1 MDDMIGS
8 LEPGKRADVAIID
21 LSAAHM
27 RPIVGFGRT
36 NILEQIVWS
45 AGATDVRDTIVDGR
59 VLMRNRKVQTLE
71 TADLAEAA
79 DSQILDL
86 LSRAG
91 VLEKRFAR

>member
-1 MDDMIGS
+1 
-8 LEPGKRADVAIID
+8 
-21 LSAAHM
+21 M

-36 NILEQIVWS
+36 NILEQVVWS
-45 AGATDVRDTIVDGR
+45 ACATDVRDTIVDGR

-71 TADLAEAA
+71 TGDLAEVA
-79 DSQILDL
+79 DAQILDL